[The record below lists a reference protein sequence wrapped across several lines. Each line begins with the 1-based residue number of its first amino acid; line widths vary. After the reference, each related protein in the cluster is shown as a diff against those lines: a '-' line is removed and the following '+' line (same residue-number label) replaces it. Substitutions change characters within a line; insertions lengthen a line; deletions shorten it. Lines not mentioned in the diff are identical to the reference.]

1 MKTPNKVGTGKRI
14 SLASCTII
22 ALVLLL
28 LPLFLLRAGE
38 LPGEDYLYLNNPN
51 NVKGHVQELVATT
64 KNDERSDQ
72 LPDFLLRNQE
82 KPRFVVFYSPVC
94 PHCVHYA
101 PDYIRIAKK
110 IIDDVESD
118 ARFHAISCSVHHALC
133 IKQSIKGYPTVLAIR
148 AGENVTNAI
157 SIEKNTKLNE
167 FIKALNNRTTSYNEK
182 TQMEEAKQ
190 PKDVLKASTKKNQRI
205 QQESIASI
213 SDKTAHFQDAA
224 ASFYFTLKQG
234 VFMEPGPLNHEKR
247 IAFRN
252 FLTVLQYALPLED
265 LTMKQL
271 LEVVED
277 IMGNLEK
284 VMDNEENLLYVL
296 EKHAS
301 SARKDFEWTNACTKG
316 HTAMGYTCGLWNLF
330 HIITLGFSVGIN
342 RSTVSDPTDS
352 NKKDFEAPITASDI
366 ISAQFVGDALR
377 DFVLHFFGCMEC
389 SSHFVHMY
397 DSCQNDLCH
406 RLLPSSDTREV
417 PLWLWEIH
425 NIVNVRLAR
434 ERLERETGGAIAA
447 IESTN
452 QESLWPSIIEC
463 PSCRKLEGWDSAAV
477 YDFLKDTYWP
487 SSSNGAFKAR
497 ITATLNN
504 LDLTHGNTKA
514 IVIISFSLALVVM
527 AIMNKNK
534 RRKKTGLH
542 KKVDLPITA
551 RCCDVV

>member
-1 MKTPNKVGTGKRI
+1 M
-14 SLASCTII
+14 SFAAYTIM
-22 ALVLLL
+22 AVALLL
-28 LPLFLLRAGE
+28 LPLFLLRAGA

-51 NVKGHVQELVATT
+51 NVKGHVQELVTTT

-72 LPDFLLRNQE
+72 LPDFLLRNQKE
-82 KPRFVVFYSPVC
+82 PRFVVFYSPAC
-94 PHCVHYA
+94 PHCVHYV
-101 PDYIRIAKK
+101 PDYIQIAKQ
-110 IIDDVESD
+110 IIDDVGSD
-118 ARFHAISCSVHHALC
+118 ARFHSISCSVHHALC
-133 IKQSIKGYPTVLAIR
+133 NKQSIKGYPTVLAIR
-148 AGENVTNAI
+148 AGENATTAI

-167 FIKALNNRTTSYNEK
+167 FIKALNNNNNRTTTSDEK
-182 TQMEEAKQ
+182 TQMEEATQ
-190 PKDVLKASTKKNQRI
+190 PMDVLKASTKQNQRI
-205 QQESIASI
+205 QQTSIALI
-213 SDKTAHFQDAA
+213 SDKTLHFQDAA

-234 VFMEPGPLNHEKR
+234 IFMEPGPLNHEKR

-252 FLTVLQYALPLED
+252 FLTVLQYTLPLED

-284 VMDNEENLLYVL
+284 VMDDEEKLLSVL
-296 EKHAS
+296 EQHAS
-301 SARKDFEWTNACTKG
+301 SVRKDFEWTNACTKG
-316 HTAMGYTCGLWNLF
+316 HAAMGYTCGLWNLF
-330 HIITLGFSVGIN
+330 HIITVGFSVRIN
-342 RSTVSDPTDS
+342 SSTVSDPTDF
-352 NKKDFEAPITASDI
+352 NRKDLEALTTESDI

-377 DFVLHFFGCMEC
+377 DFVLYFFGCMEC

-406 RLLPSSDTREV
+406 RLLPSSDTRQV

-447 IESTN
+447 IENTN

-463 PSCRKLEGWDSAAV
+463 PICRSLESWDSAAV

-487 SSSNGAFKAR
+487 DNSSNSASKVR
-497 ITATLNN
+497 ITATLNSVV
-504 LDLTHGNTKA
+504 LTHGHTKA
-514 IVIISFSLALVVM
+514 IAIIALSLVLVVM
-527 AIMNKNK
+527 ALMNKNK
-534 RRKKTGLH
+534 RRKKSGMH